1 MLFRTHRICWDRVAS
16 LLSIAFTQW
25 TKSCS
30 MQLASPKLPKDF
42 DVGNPGQGRFLFMVG
57 FEIGVMIWCK
67 GGSGVSV
74 NCIMERKIKKKE
86 RGSVQIKLR
95 KSEQKGKIKGN
106 LRIRR
111 DKETRLVVGTLA
123 LGNDP
128 IEVKLASVKTSC
140 RILQENQRK

>member
-74 NCIMERKIKKKE
+74 NCIMER
-86 RGSVQIKLR
+86 
-95 KSEQKGKIKGN
+95 
-106 LRIRR
+106 
-111 DKETRLVVGTLA
+111 ET
-123 LGNDP
+123 D
-128 IEVKLASVKTSC
+128 
-140 RILQENQRK
+140 